1 LGIALGPALGE
12 ALGAELGGAVGGLV
26 GGLVGGDVGR
36 LVLGEN
42 VHEEEF
48 ESYFLKA
55 LRSSDMAASAD
66 IEAVHIAFT

>member
-1 LGIALGPALGE
+1 LHSGQHSEKRWGQNWVVLL
-12 ALGAELGGAVGGLV
+12 GGLV